1 MNIGIDIR
9 CLMERELTG
18 VGEYALHLLK
28 HLFELDN
35 INQYYL
41 FYNSRQDVSKYVPHF
56 PKDNAHYCEFRR
68 PNKML
73 NFSLKFF
80 KRPKL
85 DKWIEKT
92 TGTKIDLFF
101 FPNIIF
107 FQVDCPYVITAHDLS
122 FAFFPRFLSF
132 KKKLWHLFVDPKKLF
147 RNADRVISVSK
158 NTTED
163 LINHYLVSPQKIKT
177 VYSGI
182 SQNYKIIDHEDVRLK
197 KIKRQYNLPDK
208 FILYLGTVEPRKN
221 VNNLIKAH
229 EQFCRQTNSDY
240 ALVVAG
246 KYNPNESKKIRIL
259 RNSKDRF
266 HTEHLP
272 AGQAGSDS
280 PSHSDCGKIIFTN
293 FIPSNAKRYFY
304 NLASLFVYPSFYEG
318 FGFPPLEAMACGCPV
333 ITSNN
338 SSLTEICAGAAIAVD
353 PHDINDLTEAMK
365 EMILNN
371 ETRKIFIERGLARAK
386 EFSWYKAA
394 QDTLTLFNGLT
405 RK

>member
-18 VGEYALHLLK
+18 VGEYTLHLLK

-35 INQYYL
+35 INQYHL
-41 FYNSRQDVSKYVPHF
+41 FYNSRQDVSKFIPNF
-56 PKDNAHYCEFRR
+56 PKDNVHYCAFRW
-68 PNKML
+68 PNKLL

-107 FQVDCPYVITAHDLS
+107 FRVDCPYVITAHDLS
-122 FAFFPRFLSF
+122 FALFPRFLSL
-132 KKKLWHLFVDPKKLF
+132 KKKLWHWFIDPKKMF
-147 RNADRVISVSK
+147 RNACRIISVSR

-163 LINHYLVSPQKIKT
+163 LINEYLIGPGKIKT

-197 KIKRQYNLPDK
+197 KIKRKYNLPDK

-221 VNNLIKAH
+221 VENLIGAF
-229 EQFCRQTNSDY
+229 QSFQQQTNSDY
-240 ALVVAG
+240 SLVIAG
-246 KYNPNESKKIRIL
+246 KLGWNYANIVKTTTPKNQTTSQPDNQSTKIV
-259 RNSKDRF
+259 
-266 HTEHLP
+266 
-272 AGQAGSDS
+272 
-280 PSHSDCGKIIFTN
+280 FTN

-318 FGFPPLEAMACGCPV
+318 FGFPPLEALACGCPV

-338 SSLTEICAGAAIAVD
+338 SSLTEICGNAAITVD
-353 PHDINDLTEAMK
+353 PHDVNDLAEAMK

-371 ETRKIFIERGLARAK
+371 ETKKTFIELGLARAK

-394 QDTLTLFNGLT
+394 QDTLSLFNGLT
-405 RK
+405 IIKN